1 MTRQKQEFDYYC
13 LDRCKPIF
21 DEIVVVYNDGSVI
34 RKVLYKIGLR
44 ANIKHVDCLLL
55 YTASDA
61 DLEKLVYI
69 ATDTFYDNQR
79 RFFTDVLSNEEMK
92 NLFKQLITINI
103 FEYTSLLDF
112 NYIYDEFK
120 ELVEYNWDAL
130 NMDNLIEI

>member
-1 MTRQKQEFDYYC
+1 MTRQQQEFDYYC

-21 DEIVVVYNDGSVI
+21 DDIVVAYDNGASI
-34 RKVLYKIGLR
+34 KKVMYKIGLR

-55 YTASDA
+55 YTESDD
-61 DLEKLVYI
+61 DLEKLIYI
-69 ATDTFYDNQR
+69 TTDAFYDNQQ
-79 RFFTDVLSNEEMK
+79 RFFTDILSEEEMK
-92 NLFKQLITINI
+92 DIFRQLVTINI

-120 ELVEYNWDAL
+120 ELVEYNWQAL